1 MSAIEFRSV
10 DKIYRGRRVIDSLSF
25 MIEGGERIV
34 LFGPSGCGKSTTLL
48 LIAGLVAPDAGEIRI
63 DGKVVSTVRRIH
75 LAPQSRGRR
84 HHRRRRKG
92 LPLSAQLTWS
102 TQAPALSARN
112 EFSHNFGPGWASHIP
127 ARSSSRTSPLSTRLA
142 RFKTFAFLLSRWVMD

>member
-63 DGKVVSTVRRIH
+63 DGKVVSTVQQFIWRR
-75 LAPQSRGRR
+75 SRAA
-84 HHRRRRKG
+84 
-92 LPLSAQLTWS
+92 SAWCSRTL
-102 TQAPALSARN
+102 R
-112 EFSHNFGPGWASHIP
+112 FGPI
-127 ARSSSRTSPLSTRLA
+127 
-142 RFKTFAFLLSRWVMD
+142 